1 MTMPQRSVRA
11 VPQGEPPPDV
21 TDEDLLAASVATPE
35 RFATIFDRYVSV
47 VHGYLSR
54 RVGALADDLVS
65 ETFLLA
71 FRGRTGY
78 VADRAPVRAWL
89 FGIATNLVRRHA
101 RDEERRYRAFGRA
114 AVHAE
119 QTTEPTAELDEV
131 AGRVDA
137 QALRGEL
144 ADALAALTSE
154 DRDVLLLWTY
164 PQLSYAEIAAAL
176 GIPVGTV
183 RSRLHRAR
191 SRIRDRLSDRWPTTE
206 EETA

>member
-1 MTMPQRSVRA
+1 MRNPPA
-11 VPQGEPPPDV
+11 GPVPPTESPPGG
-21 TDEDLLAASVATPE
+21 TDEHVIAESLTTPE
-35 RFATIFDRYVSV
+35 RFAVIFDRYAPV

-54 RVGALADDLVS
+54 RVGALADDLMS

-78 VADRAPVRAWL
+78 APGRAPVRAWL

-114 AVHAE
+114 AGHVE
-119 QTTEPTAELDEV
+119 TTTELGEV
-131 AGRVDA
+131 AARVDA
-137 QALRGEL
+137 RALRGEL
-144 ADALAALTSE
+144 ADALAALPRE
-154 DRDVLLLWTY
+154 DLDVLLLWTY
-164 PQLSYAEIAAAL
+164 PQLSYTEIAAAL

-191 SRIRDRLSDRWPTTE
+191 GKVRARLDDRRLSAE
-206 EETA
+206 EIA

>member
-1 MTMPQRSVRA
+1 MTLRQPSAEPEPQA
-11 VPQGEPPPDV
+11 EPPPGG
-21 TDEDLLAASVATPE
+21 TDEQLLIESLTTPE
-35 RFATIFDRYVSV
+35 RFAVIFDRYAPV

-54 RVGALADDLVS
+54 RVGALADDLVN

-71 FRGRTGY
+71 FRGRDGY
-78 VADRAPVRAWL
+78 SPGRAPVRAWL

-114 AVHAE
+114 AGHVE
-119 QTTEPTAELDEV
+119 SSTELGEV

-144 ADALAALTSE
+144 TAALAALPRE
-154 DRDVLLLWTY
+154 ELDVLLLWTY

-176 GIPVGTV
+176 GVPVGTV

-191 SRIRDRLSDRWPTTE
+191 GKVRTHLNDRWLTA

>member
-1 MTMPQRSVRA
+1 MTMRQPAAES
-11 VPQGEPPPDV
+11 VPQADPPPDV
-21 TDEDLLAASVATPE
+21 TDERLLTESLATPE
-35 RFATIFDRYVSV
+35 RFAVLFDRYAPI

-78 VADRAPVRAWL
+78 APERAPVRAWL

-114 AVHAE
+114 AGHVE
-119 QTTEPTAELDEV
+119 STTELGEV

-144 ADALAALTSE
+144 ADALVALPRE
-154 DRDVLLLWTY
+154 ELEVLLLWTY

-176 GIPVGTV
+176 GVPIGTV

-191 SRIRDRLSDRWPTTE
+191 GKVRTRLNDRWLTD

>member
-1 MTMPQRSVRA
+1 MSMPQPSARA
-11 VPQGEPPPDV
+11 VPQGEPPPEV
-21 TDEDLLAASVATPE
+21 TDEDLVAASSGAPE
-35 RFATIFDRYVSV
+35 RFAAIFDRYAPV

-54 RVGALADDLVS
+54 RVGDLADDLLS

-71 FRGRTGY
+71 FRGRAGY
-78 VADRAPVRAWL
+78 VADRGPVRAWL

-101 RDEERRYRAFGRA
+101 RDEERRYRAFSRA
-114 AVHAE
+114 AGHAE
-119 QTTEPTAELDEV
+119 PTTELDEI

-137 QALRGEL
+137 QALRREL
-144 ADALAALTSE
+144 ADALAALAGE

-191 SRIRDRLSDRWPTTE
+191 SKVRDRLGDRWLTIE

>member
-1 MTMPQRSVRA
+1 MTLRESSVEPVPRA
-11 VPQGEPPPDV
+11 EPPPDD
-21 TDEDLLAASVATPE
+21 TDEQVLIESLSSPE
-35 RFATIFDRYVSV
+35 RFAVIFDRYAPV

-54 RVGALADDLVS
+54 RVGVLADDLVS

-78 VADRAPVRAWL
+78 APDRGPVRAWL

-114 AVHAE
+114 AGHVE
-119 QTTEPTAELDEV
+119 SVTELGEV

-144 ADALAALTSE
+144 TTALAALPRE
-154 DRDVLLLWTY
+154 ELDVLLLWTH

-176 GIPVGTV
+176 DVPIGTV

-191 SRIRDRLSDRWPTTE
+191 GKVRAQLNDRWLTAE
-206 EETA
+206 ESA

>member
-1 MTMPQRSVRA
+1 
-11 VPQGEPPPDV
+11 V
-21 TDEDLLAASVATPE
+21 TDEHLLAESLATPE
-35 RFATIFDRYVSV
+35 RFAAIFDRYAPV

-54 RVGALADDLVS
+54 RVGALADDLLS

-78 VADRAPVRAWL
+78 TPGRAPVRAWL

-114 AVHAE
+114 AGHVE
-119 QTTEPTAELDEV
+119 STTELGEV

-144 ADALAALTSE
+144 ADALVALPRE
-154 DRDVLLLWTY
+154 ELEVLLLWTY

-176 GIPVGTV
+176 DVPVGTV

-191 SRIRDRLSDRWPTTE
+191 GKVRTRLNDRWLTD

>member
-1 MTMPQRSVRA
+1 MTMRLPA
-11 VPQGEPPPDV
+11 AEPVPQAEPPPGV
-21 TDEDLLAASVATPE
+21 TDEHLLAESLVMPE
-35 RFATIFDRYVSV
+35 RFAVIFDRYAPV

-54 RVGALADDLVS
+54 RVGPLADDLVS

-78 VADRAPVRAWL
+78 TPGRAPVRAWL

-114 AVHAE
+114 AGHVE
-119 QTTEPTAELDEV
+119 STTELGEV

-144 ADALAALTSE
+144 ADALAALPRAE
-154 DRDVLLLWTY
+154 LDVLLLWTY

-176 GIPVGTV
+176 GVPVGTV

-191 SRIRDRLSDRWPTTE
+191 GKVRTRLDDRWLTA

>member
-1 MTMPQRSVRA
+1 MRQPPA
-11 VPQGEPPPDV
+11 EPVPQAEPPPGV
-21 TDEDLLAASVATPE
+21 TDERLLAESLAVPE
-35 RFATIFDRYVSV
+35 RFAVIFDRYAPV

-78 VADRAPVRAWL
+78 APGRAPVRAWL

-114 AVHAE
+114 AGRVE
-119 QTTEPTAELDEV
+119 STTELGEV

-144 ADALAALTSE
+144 ADALAALPRE
-154 DRDVLLLWTY
+154 DLDVLLLWTY
-164 PQLSYAEIAAAL
+164 PQLSYTEIAAAL
-176 GIPVGTV
+176 GVPVGTV

-191 SRIRDRLSDRWPTTE
+191 GKVRARVNDRWLPA

>member
-1 MTMPQRSVRA
+1 MSKPSA
-11 VPQGEPPPDV
+11 EPVPPGEPPPEIS
-21 TDEDLLAASVATPE
+21 DEDLLAESLVTPE
-35 RFATIFDRYVSV
+35 RFAAIFDRYAPV

-54 RVGALADDLVS
+54 RVGVLADDLMS

-71 FRGRTGY
+71 FRGRDGY
-78 VADRAPVRAWL
+78 VPGRAPVRAWL

-114 AVHAE
+114 AGRLEV
-119 QTTEPTAELDEV
+119 TTELGEV

-137 QALRGEL
+137 QGLRGEL
-144 ADALAALTSE
+144 ADALASLARE

-164 PQLSYAEIAAAL
+164 PQLSYAEIAVAL
-176 GIPVGTV
+176 DIPVGTV

-191 SRIRDRLSDRWPTTE
+191 GKVRDRLSDRWLTTE
-206 EETA
+206 ETA

>member
-1 MTMPQRSVRA
+1 MTTRNPPA
-11 VPQGEPPPDV
+11 GPVPPTESPPGV
-21 TDEDLLAASVATPE
+21 TDEHLIVESLTTPE
-35 RFATIFDRYVSV
+35 RFAVIFDRYAPV

-54 RVGALADDLVS
+54 RVGAMADDLMS

-78 VADRAPVRAWL
+78 TPGRAPVRAWL

-114 AVHAE
+114 AGHVE
-119 QTTEPTAELDEV
+119 TTAELGEV
-131 AGRVDA
+131 AARVDA
-137 QALRGEL
+137 LALRGVL
-144 ADALAALTSE
+144 ADALAALPRE
-154 DRDVLLLWTY
+154 DLDVLLLWTY

-176 GIPVGTV
+176 GVPVGTV

-191 SRIRDRLSDRWPTTE
+191 RKVRARLDDQRLSAE
-206 EETA
+206 EIA

>member
-1 MTMPQRSVRA
+1 MSQPSAKPARR
-11 VPQGEPPPDV
+11 GEQAPEIS
-21 TDEDLLAASVATPE
+21 DEDLLTESLATPE
-35 RFATIFDRYVSV
+35 RFATIFDRYAPV

-54 RVGALADDLVS
+54 RVGVLADDLVS

-78 VADRAPVRAWL
+78 VPDRGPVRAWL

-114 AVHAE
+114 AGHFEA
-119 QTTEPTAELDEV
+119 TTELGEV

-137 QALRGEL
+137 QALRSEL
-144 ADALAALTSE
+144 AEALAALPDE
-154 DRDVLLLWTY
+154 DRDVLLLWTN
-164 PQLSYAEIAAAL
+164 PQLSYAEIAVAL
-176 GIPVGTV
+176 DIPVGTV

-191 SRIRDRLSDRWPTTE
+191 GKVRDRLSDRWLTTE
-206 EETA
+206 ETA

>member
-1 MTMPQRSVRA
+1 MTLRQPNAEPEPQA
-11 VPQGEPPPDV
+11 EPPPD
-21 TDEDLLAASVATPE
+21 EQLLVESLTRPE
-35 RFATIFDRYVSV
+35 RFAVIFDRYAPV

-54 RVGALADDLVS
+54 RVGVLADDLVS

-78 VADRAPVRAWL
+78 VPGRAPVRAWL

-114 AVHAE
+114 AGHVE
-119 QTTEPTAELDEV
+119 SVTDLGEV

-137 QALRGEL
+137 QALRDEL
-144 ADALAALTSE
+144 TAALAGLPRE
-154 DRDVLLLWTY
+154 ELDVLLLWTY

-176 GIPVGTV
+176 DVPVGTV

-191 SRIRDRLSDRWPTTE
+191 GKLRTHLNDRWLTA

>member
-1 MTMPQRSVRA
+1 MPQPSPRT

-21 TDEDLLAASVATPE
+21 TDEKLLAASLGTPE
-35 RFATIFDRYVSV
+35 RFAAIFDRYAAV

-54 RVGALADDLVS
+54 RVGELADDLLS

-71 FRGRTGY
+71 FRGRAGY
-78 VADRAPVRAWL
+78 VRGRGPVRAWL

-101 RDEERRYRAFGRA
+101 RDEERRYRAFSRA
-114 AVHAE
+114 AGQV
-119 QTTEPTAELDEV
+119 EPTTELDEI

-144 ADALAALTSE
+144 ADALAALAGE

-191 SRIRDRLSDRWPTTE
+191 SRVRDRLGGRWLTIE

>member
-1 MTMPQRSVRA
+1 MTMRQ
-11 VPQGEPPPDV
+11 PPDV
-21 TDEDLLAASVATPE
+21 TDENALIESLTTPE
-35 RFATIFDRYVSV
+35 RFAVIFDRYAPV

-78 VADRAPVRAWL
+78 TPVRAPVRAWL

-114 AVHAE
+114 AGHVE
-119 QTTEPTAELDEV
+119 STTELGEV

-144 ADALAALTSE
+144 AGALAELPRE
-154 DRDVLLLWTY
+154 DLDVLLLWTY
-164 PQLSYAEIAAAL
+164 PQLSYAEIAGAL
-176 GIPVGTV
+176 GVPIGTV

-191 SRIRDRLSDRWPTTE
+191 NKVRARLTDRWLTA

>member
-1 MTMPQRSVRA
+1 MTTRPPTA
-11 VPQGEPPPDV
+11 EPVPQAESPPAV
-21 TDEDLLAASVATPE
+21 TDEHLLLESLATPE
-35 RFATIFDRYVSV
+35 RFAVIFDRYAPV

-54 RVGALADDLVS
+54 RVGTPADDLMS

-78 VADRAPVRAWL
+78 DPGRAPVRAWL

-101 RDEERRYRAFGRA
+101 RDEERRYRALGRA
-114 AVHAE
+114 AGHAE
-119 QTTEPTAELDEV
+119 STTDLGEV

-144 ADALAALTSE
+144 AVALAALSRE
-154 DRDVLLLWTY
+154 DLDVLLLWTY
-164 PQLSYAEIAAAL
+164 AQLSYAEIAAAV
-176 GIPVGTV
+176 GVPVGTV

-191 SRIRDRLSDRWPTTE
+191 GKVRTQLTGHRPTTE
-206 EETA
+206 ETP

>member
-1 MTMPQRSVRA
+1 MSKPPAKPARG
-11 VPQGEPPPDV
+11 GEPPPEIS
-21 TDEDLLAASVATPE
+21 DEDLLADSLATPD
-35 RFATIFDRYVSV
+35 RFATIFDRYAPV

-54 RVGALADDLVS
+54 RVGVLADDLVS

-78 VADRAPVRAWL
+78 APDLAPVRAWL

-114 AVHAE
+114 AGHLEA
-119 QTTEPTAELDEV
+119 TTELGEV

-137 QALRGEL
+137 QALRSEL
-144 ADALAALTSE
+144 AEALAALPDQ

-176 GIPVGTV
+176 DIPVGTV

-191 SRIRDRLSDRWPTTE
+191 GKVRDRLSDRWLTTE
-206 EETA
+206 ETA

>member
-1 MTMPQRSVRA
+1 MTTPQPA
-11 VPQGEPPPDV
+11 AEPVPQAEPPPDV
-21 TDEDLLAASVATPE
+21 TDEDLLAESLATPE
-35 RFATIFDRYVSV
+35 RFATIFDRYAPV

-71 FRGRTGY
+71 FRGRSSYVTG
-78 VADRAPVRAWL
+78 RAPVRAWL

-114 AVHAE
+114 AGHVE
-119 QTTEPTAELDEV
+119 QATELGEV

-137 QALRGEL
+137 HALRGEL
-144 ADALAALTSE
+144 VAALTELSR
-154 DRDVLLLWTY
+154 DDLDVLLLWTY
-164 PQLSYAEIAAAL
+164 PQLSYAEIAGAL
-176 GIPVGTV
+176 GVPVGTV
-183 RSRLHRAR
+183 RSRLNRAR
-191 SRIRDRLSDRWPTTE
+191 GKVRARIGDRWLVTE

>member
-1 MTMPQRSVRA
+1 MTMPKPSA
-11 VPQGEPPPDV
+11 MPVPQGEPPPDV
-21 TDEDLLAASVATPE
+21 TDEDLLAESLATPE
-35 RFATIFDRYVSV
+35 RFATIFDRYAPV

-71 FRGRTGY
+71 FRGRNGY
-78 VADRAPVRAWL
+78 VPGRAPVRAWL

-114 AVHAE
+114 AGHAE
-119 QTTEPTAELDEV
+119 PTTELGEV

-144 ADALAALTSE
+144 ADALAALPRE
-154 DRDVLLLWTY
+154 DLDVLLLWTY
-164 PQLSYAEIAAAL
+164 PQLSYPEIAAAL
-176 GIPVGTV
+176 GIPIGTV

-191 SRIRDRLSDRWPTTE
+191 GKIRTHIGDRWLTTE

>member
-1 MTMPQRSVRA
+1 MSKPSAEPARR
-11 VPQGEPPPDV
+11 GEPPPEIS
-21 TDEDLLAASVATPE
+21 DEDLLAESLVTPE
-35 RFATIFDRYVSV
+35 RFATIFDRYAPV

-54 RVGALADDLVS
+54 RVGVLADDLAS

-78 VADRAPVRAWL
+78 APDRGPVRAWL

-101 RDEERRYRAFGRA
+101 RDEERRYRAFGRVA
-114 AVHAE
+114 GHIEV
-119 QTTEPTAELDEV
+119 TTELGEV

-137 QALRGEL
+137 HALRGEL
-144 ADALAALTSE
+144 AEALAALSGE

-164 PQLSYAEIAAAL
+164 PQLSYAEISVAL
-176 GIPVGTV
+176 DIPVGTV

-191 SRIRDRLSDRWPTTE
+191 SKVRDRLSDRWLTTE
-206 EETA
+206 ETA

>member
-1 MTMPQRSVRA
+1 MPQPSA
-11 VPQGEPPPDV
+11 GPVPQGEPPPDV
-21 TDEDLLAASVATPE
+21 TDEDLLAESLATPE
-35 RFATIFDRYVSV
+35 RFATIFDRYAPV

-54 RVGALADDLVS
+54 RVGALADDLMS

-78 VADRAPVRAWL
+78 APGRAPVRAWL

-114 AVHAE
+114 AGHAE
-119 QTTEPTAELDEV
+119 STTELGEV

-144 ADALAALTSE
+144 ADALAALPGE

-176 GIPVGTV
+176 DIPVGTV

-191 SRIRDRLSDRWPTTE
+191 GKVRDRLSDRWLTTE

>member
-1 MTMPQRSVRA
+1 MSQPSAKPARR
-11 VPQGEPPPDV
+11 GEPPPEIS
-21 TDEDLLAASVATPE
+21 DEDLLTESLATPE
-35 RFATIFDRYVSV
+35 RFATIFDRYAPV

-54 RVGALADDLVS
+54 RVGVLADDLVS

-71 FRGRTGY
+71 FRGRTSY
-78 VADRAPVRAWL
+78 VPDRAPVRAWL

-114 AVHAE
+114 AGHFEA
-119 QTTEPTAELDEV
+119 TTELGEV

-144 ADALAALTSE
+144 AEALAALSGE

-164 PQLSYAEIAAAL
+164 PQLSYAEIAVAL
-176 GIPVGTV
+176 DIPVGTV

-191 SRIRDRLSDRWPTTE
+191 GKVRDRLSDRWLTTE
-206 EETA
+206 ETA

>member
-1 MTMPQRSVRA
+1 MTMRQPAAQPVPRA
-11 VPQGEPPPDV
+11 EPPPGA
-21 TDEDLLAASVATPE
+21 TDEHLLAESLATPE
-35 RFATIFDRYVSV
+35 RFAVIFDRYAPV

-54 RVGALADDLVS
+54 RVGSLADDLVS

-78 VADRAPVRAWL
+78 TPGRAPVRAWL

-101 RDEERRYRAFGRA
+101 RDEERRYRAYGRA
-114 AVHAE
+114 AGHVE
-119 QTTEPTAELDEV
+119 STTELGEV

-144 ADALAALTSE
+144 ADALAALPRE
-154 DRDVLLLWTY
+154 ELDVLLLWTY
-164 PQLSYAEIAAAL
+164 PQLSYLEIADAL
-176 GIPVGTV
+176 AVPVGTV

-191 SRIRDRLSDRWPTTE
+191 GKVRTRLDDRWLTA

>member
-1 MTMPQRSVRA
+1 MPQPSVRP
-11 VPQGEPPPDV
+11 VPHGEPPPDV
-21 TDEDLLAASVATPE
+21 TDEDLLAESLATPD
-35 RFATIFDRYVSV
+35 RFATIFDRYASV

-71 FRGRTGY
+71 FRGRAGY
-78 VADRAPVRAWL
+78 VPGRAPVRAWL

-114 AVHAE
+114 VGE
-119 QTTEPTAELDEV
+119 VEPTTELGEV

-144 ADALAALTSE
+144 ADALAALPSE

-164 PQLSYAEIAAAL
+164 PQLSYAEIAVAL

-191 SRIRDRLSDRWPTTE
+191 GRVRDRVSDRWLISE

>member
-1 MTMPQRSVRA
+1 MRQPA
-11 VPQGEPPPDV
+11 AEPVPQAKPPPGV
-21 TDEDLLAASVATPE
+21 TDEQLLTESLATPE
-35 RFATIFDRYVSV
+35 RFAVIFDRYAPV

-78 VADRAPVRAWL
+78 IPGRAPVRAWL

-114 AVHAE
+114 AGQVE
-119 QTTEPTAELDEV
+119 STTELGEV

-137 QALRGEL
+137 WALRGEL
-144 ADALAALTSE
+144 ADALVALPRE
-154 DRDVLLLWTY
+154 ELEVLLLWTY

-176 GIPVGTV
+176 DVPIGTV

-191 SRIRDRLSDRWPTTE
+191 GKVRTRLNDRWLID

>member
-1 MTMPQRSVRA
+1 MTMSTPSA
-11 VPQGEPPPDV
+11 EPAPPGEPPPEVSD
-21 TDEDLLAASVATPE
+21 DDLLAESLATPE
-35 RFATIFDRYVSV
+35 RFAAIFDRYAPV

-54 RVGALADDLVS
+54 RVGVLADDLAS

-71 FRGRTGY
+71 FRGRAGY
-78 VADRAPVRAWL
+78 VPGRAPVRAWL

-114 AVHAE
+114 AGRLEV
-119 QTTEPTAELDEV
+119 TTELGEV

-137 QALRGEL
+137 QGLRGEL
-144 ADALAALTSE
+144 ADALASLAGE

-164 PQLSYAEIAAAL
+164 PQLSYAEISVAL
-176 GIPVGTV
+176 DIPVGTV

-191 SRIRDRLSDRWPTTE
+191 GKVRDRLSDRWLTTE
-206 EETA
+206 ETA

>member
-1 MTMPQRSVRA
+1 MSTRA
-11 VPQGEPPPDV
+11 QPPPDV
-21 TDEDLLAASVATPE
+21 TDEDLLAESLAAPE
-35 RFATIFDRYVSV
+35 RFAALFDRYAPV

-54 RVGALADDLVS
+54 RVGTLADDLVS

-78 VADRAPVRAWL
+78 VPGRAPVRAWL
-89 FGIATNLVRRHA
+89 YGIATNLVRRHA

-114 AVHAE
+114 AGHVE
-119 QTTEPTAELDEV
+119 STTELGEV

-137 QALRGEL
+137 QALRGGL
-144 ADALAALTSE
+144 ADALAALPRE
-154 DRDVLLLWTY
+154 DLDVLLLWTY

-191 SRIRDRLSDRWPTTE
+191 GRVRDHLGDRWLVTE

>member
-1 MTMPQRSVRA
+1 MTMPQPFATPAVR
-11 VPQGEPPPDV
+11 GEPPPDV
-21 TDEDLLAASVATPE
+21 TDEDLLVESLVVPE
-35 RFATIFDRYVSV
+35 RFAALFDRYAPV

-54 RVGALADDLVS
+54 RVGELADDLVS

-71 FRGRTGY
+71 FRGRTSY
-78 VADRAPVRAWL
+78 LPDRAPVRAWL

-114 AVHAE
+114 AGHVEPATELGAVAE
-119 QTTEPTAELDEV
+119 
-131 AGRVDA
+131 RVDA

-144 ADALAALTSE
+144 ADALAALPGE

-176 GIPVGTV
+176 EIPVGTV

-191 SRIRDRLSDRWPTTE
+191 GKVRDRVSDRWLTTE
-206 EETA
+206 ETA

>member
-1 MTMPQRSVRA
+1 MTTPQPSAEPGPRA
-11 VPQGEPPPDV
+11 EPTPDV
-21 TDEDLLAASVATPE
+21 TDEDLLVESLATPE
-35 RFATIFDRYVSV
+35 RFATIFDRYASV

-71 FRGRTGY
+71 FRGRSSY
-78 VADRAPVRAWL
+78 VPGRAPVRAWL

-114 AVHAE
+114 VGHVE
-119 QTTEPTAELDEV
+119 STTELGEV

-137 QALRGEL
+137 RALRGEL
-144 ADALAALTSE
+144 VEALAALPAE
-154 DRDVLLLWTY
+154 DLDVLLLWTY

-183 RSRLHRAR
+183 RSRLNRAR
-191 SRIRDRLSDRWPTTE
+191 GKVRARISDRWLVTE